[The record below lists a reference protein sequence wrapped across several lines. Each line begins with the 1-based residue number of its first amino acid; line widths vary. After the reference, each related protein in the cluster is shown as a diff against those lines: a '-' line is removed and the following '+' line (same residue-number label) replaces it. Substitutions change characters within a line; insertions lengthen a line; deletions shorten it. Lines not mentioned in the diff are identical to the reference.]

1 MPPQR
6 RNGPPPTP
14 NEILRKRGTHGHGWR
29 VQGGKE
35 AAATLPAGKIP
46 AKPIRTLGKEG
57 HATWNRVREAAA
69 PWLAET
75 DVEGLQAFC
84 ETVDIYHQKQTE
96 VRLQK
101 FKALDAV
108 DQKRHYD
115 MLRDLRKQ
123 IIDGLGLLGFT
134 PADRARL
141 GAGEVAELDDLE
153 KFQMGIA

>member
-1 MPPQR
+1 
-6 RNGPPPTP
+6 
-14 NEILRKRGTHGHGWR
+14 
-29 VQGGKE
+29 
-35 AAATLPAGKIP
+35 
-46 AKPIRTLGKEG
+46 
-57 HATWNRVREAAA
+57 
-69 PWLAET
+69 
-75 DVEGLQAFC
+75 VEGLQAFC

-123 IIDGLGLLGFT
+123 IIDGLGLLGFP

-153 KFQMGIA
+153 KFQRGIA